1 MTTSPEWLQL
11 RVEAPIEPDL
21 PIIDP
26 HHHFWDRDG
35 SRYFLP
41 ELVADVAG
49 QNVRQT
55 VFVECVWAYRTDGPS
70 ELRVV
75 GETEFV
81 EGLARQSANGAT
93 GDLRSAAGIV
103 GTADLTLGGAV
114 VPVLEAHLAAS
125 PSRFRGIRHRA
136 AWVDHADAPGRQGD
150 TPKGILLDAKFRT
163 GFAQLAKHNLTFDA
177 WLYHPQITELTD
189 LARAFPET
197 TIVLNHLGGPL
208 GIGTFA
214 GKRAEIFAQWKID
227 IAEIAKLPNV
237 VMKVGGIQM
246 TMNGFGW
253 HERPMPPSSEELLA
267 ENRPWYMY
275 VIEQFGAD
283 RCMFE
288 SNFPPDR
295 LSCSYTV
302 LWNQFKLLTKEFTAT
317 ERAALF
323 HDTAL
328 RVYRLERH

>member
-26 HHHFWDRDG
+26 HHHFWDRG
-35 SRYFLP
+35 GQRYFLP
-41 ELVADVAG
+41 ELAADLAG

-55 VFVECVWAYRTDGPS
+55 VFVEATWAHRTDGPV
-70 ELRVV
+70 ELRPV

-81 EGLARQSANGAT
+81 DDLARQSADGAT
-93 GDLRSAAGIV
+93 GDLRAAAGIV
-103 GTADLTLGGAV
+103 GTADLRLGDAV
-114 VPVLEAHLAAS
+114 APVLEAHLAAS
-125 PSRFRGIRHRA
+125 PLRFRGIRHRA
-136 AWVDHADAPGRQGD
+136 AWVDPADAPGRQSE
-150 TPKGILLDAKFRT
+150 TPQGILLDAKFRA

-197 TIVLNHLGGPL
+197 TIILNHLGGPL

-237 VMKVGGIQM
+237 MMKVGGIQM

-253 HERPMPPSSEELLA
+253 HERPLPPSSQELLA

-275 VIEQFGAD
+275 VIEQFGHD

-295 LSCSYTV
+295 LSCSYTT
-302 LWNQFKLLTKEFTAT
+302 LWNQFKLLTKDFTPS

-328 RVYRLERH
+328 RVYRLERR